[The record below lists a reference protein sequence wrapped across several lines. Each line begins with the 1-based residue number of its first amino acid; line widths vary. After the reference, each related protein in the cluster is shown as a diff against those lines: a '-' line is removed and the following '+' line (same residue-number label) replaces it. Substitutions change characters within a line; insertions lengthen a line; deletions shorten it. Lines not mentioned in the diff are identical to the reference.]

1 MIRFARCIVP
11 VSAAIAL
18 VATSCGGGQ
27 SEPTVAEPTVADS
40 TGAEPA
46 VDDDSAE
53 VPVVDAP
60 GSVGA
65 EGAIIVIVDDAVL
78 RIPAVG
84 SGEPTDLSAALDGV
98 SPGGDHWIAP
108 SRNGEWLVLDTERFG
123 CEDWS
128 CLAVASSDLSEAAAV
143 TVAGELVHPQD
154 WGAISDDGST
164 LIITTEEGDNDLD
177 LAILTRSGAEWSAPM
192 ILTGS
197 SPHSFN
203 ERGRLIDGDSALL
216 FDCGPSQYGQEGTGI
231 CRISI
236 DGTGF
241 ERLISPEDWVGATPS
256 HAARSA
262 DISPDGSIVFEADWE
277 GTERLWR
284 LLANGSTELI
294 SGFTNDNSPC
304 VLPDG
309 SVVSLWLNRDGN
321 AEGLHELKVHAPD
334 SADYE
339 MLLVDIDAV
348 DVGIHCTR

>member
-154 WGAISDDGST
+154 WGAISDDGKGR
-164 LIITTEEGDNDLD
+164 E
-177 LAILTRSGAEWSAPM
+177 
-192 ILTGS
+192 S
-197 SPHSFN
+197 SPLTPPSLREV
-203 ERGRLIDGDSALL
+203 ERKR
-216 FDCGPSQYGQEGTGI
+216 
-231 CRISI
+231 
-236 DGTGF
+236 
-241 ERLISPEDWVGATPS
+241 
-256 HAARSA
+256 
-262 DISPDGSIVFEADWE
+262 
-277 GTERLWR
+277 
-284 LLANGSTELI
+284 
-294 SGFTNDNSPC
+294 
-304 VLPDG
+304 
-309 SVVSLWLNRDGN
+309 
-321 AEGLHELKVHAPD
+321 
-334 SADYE
+334 
-339 MLLVDIDAV
+339 
-348 DVGIHCTR
+348 

>member
-1 MIRFARCIVP
+1 MFRFARRIVP

-18 VATSCGGGQ
+18 ITASCGGAQ
-27 SEPTVAEPTVADS
+27 SEPTVAESTVIES
-40 TGAEPA
+40 T

-60 GSVGA
+60 GSIGA
-65 EGAIIVIVDDAVL
+65 QGAIIVMLDDAVL
-78 RIPAVG
+78 RIPADG

-98 SPGGDHWIAP
+98 NAGGDHWIAP

-128 CLAVASSDLSEAAAV
+128 CLAVVASDLSEAGVV
-143 TVAGELVHPQD
+143 TVAGELVHPQE

-164 LIITTEEGDNDLD
+164 LIITTDKGGNSLD
-177 LAILTRSGAEWSAPM
+177 LAILTRFGAEWSAPM
-192 ILTGS
+192 IVTGS
-197 SPHSFN
+197 SPHAFN

-241 ERLISPEDWVGATPS
+241 ERLVSPEDGVGATSS

-277 GTERLWR
+277 GSERLWR

-294 SGFTNDNSPC
+294 SGLTNDNSPC

-309 SVVSLWLNRDGN
+309 SVASLWLNRDGN
-321 AEGLHELKVHAPD
+321 TEGLHELTVHAAD

-339 MLLVDIDAV
+339 MLLADIDVA
-348 DVGIHCTR
+348 DVGIHCSR